1 MGIMRI
7 VPFHSI
13 FTFIIVPFYFFLLG
27 LFWRV
32 SFFLLHKNLLFCSMQ
47 QDYDSSSSGFLV
59 DSFEGISRQFTDVT
73 ILNTSDVNIVAK
85 AKRYGRWWLL
95 KGLNKQVANET
106 AYIGRLRKELELL
119 MQLEHPFVVT
129 TVGLEMVEGL
139 GYCIVMEYV
148 EGTTLKEWLK
158 EKHTC
163 KDRKRIAIQLAEA
176 VDYIHTKGIV
186 HRDLKPENI
195 IVTKNGH
202 SVKLIDFGLADTC
215 SYAILKQPAGT
226 PQYMSPEQMQ
236 TAVAD
241 VRNDIY
247 SLGIVYSK
255 MSLGYGFK
263 PIIHRCLKPIELRYR
278 NVSELRNA
286 IRKRDIIK
294 TTFAWVALILL
305 FGTSAFMVLTQSLR
319 LSEIR
324 QQMSSNKQEQMGI
337 NETVSLLNDSLERV
351 RAAHQQLL
359 QNWQAQEAEQ
369 KRLDDAIKN
378 GKIAIDNAIK
388 TAGVMHHL
396 DTLKSFAFLNMAIFN
411 RINESGT
418 AYNRYLTKISGD
430 FSENE
435 MAEITNALTV
445 YNGNLTTKMMKRYTQ
460 LKNDYDK
467 SIMQGN

>member
-1 MGIMRI
+1 M
-7 VPFHSI
+7 
-13 FTFIIVPFYFFLLG
+13 
-27 LFWRV
+27 
-32 SFFLLHKNLLFCSMQ
+32 K
-47 QDYDSSSSGFLV
+47 QDYDSSTSGYLF
-59 DSFEGISRQFTDVT
+59 DSFEGISRRFTDVT
-73 ILNTSDVNIVAK
+73 ILNTSEVNIVAK

-106 AYIGRLRKELELL
+106 AYIQRLRKELELL
-119 MQLEHPFVVT
+119 MQLEHHFVVT
-129 TVGLEMVEGL
+129 TFGLEMVEDL
-139 GYCIVMEYV
+139 GNCIVMEYV

-158 EKHTC
+158 EKHTR

-195 IVTKNGH
+195 IITKNGNN
-202 SVKLIDFGLADTC
+202 VKLIDFGLADTC

-255 MSLGYGFK
+255 MNLGYGFK
-263 PIIHRCLKPIELRYR
+263 HIIHRCLKPIELRYR

-286 IRKRDIIK
+286 IRRQDKA
-294 TTFAWVALILL
+294 TTIFAWVAIILL
-305 FGTSAFMVLTQSLR
+305 VVATAFIIVAQTLR
-319 LSEIR
+319 ISELK
-324 QQMSSNKQEQMGI
+324 QQMSHNKQEQMEFH
-337 NETVSLLNDSLERV
+337 ETVSSLNDSLERTT
-351 RAAHQQLL
+351 ATLL
-359 QNWQAQEAEQ
+359 ELSQKQQAQEAER
-369 KRLDDAIKN
+369 KRVDNAITN
-378 GKIAIDNAIK
+378 GKIVIDHAIK
-388 TAGVMHHL
+388 AAGVMQHL
-396 DTLKSFAFLNMAIFN
+396 DTLKSFSNLNMEIFE
-411 RINESGT
+411 RIHESSV
-418 AYNRYLTKISGD
+418 AYNRYLTKISGE

-435 MAEITNALTV
+435 IAEITNTLAV
-445 YNGNLTTKMMKRYTQ
+445 YDGNLITKMMNRYTQ

>member
-1 MGIMRI
+1 M
-7 VPFHSI
+7 
-13 FTFIIVPFYFFLLG
+13 
-27 LFWRV
+27 
-32 SFFLLHKNLLFCSMQ
+32 K
-47 QDYDSSSSGFLV
+47 QDYDSSTSGYLL

-73 ILNTSDVNIVAK
+73 ILNTSEVNIVAK

-106 AYIGRLRKELELL
+106 AYIQRLRKELELL

-129 TVGLEMVEGL
+129 TVGLEMVEDL
-139 GYCIVMEYV
+139 GNCIVMEYV

-176 VDYIHTKGIV
+176 VDYIHTKGVV

-195 IVTKNGH
+195 IITKNGN

-255 MSLGYGFK
+255 MNLGYGFK
-263 PIIHRCLKPIELRYR
+263 HIIHRCLKPIELRYR
-278 NVSELRNA
+278 NVSEMLNA
-286 IRKRDIIK
+286 IRKRDKI
-294 TTFAWVALILL
+294 TTIFAWFAIIITVVAA
-305 FGTSAFMVLTQSLR
+305 AFIVVTQSLR
-319 LSEIR
+319 ISELR
-324 QQMSSNKQEQMGI
+324 QQMSHNKQEQKGI
-337 NETVSLLNDSLERV
+337 HETVSSLNDSLERV
-351 RAAHQQLL
+351 TAAHMELL
-359 QNWQAQEAEQ
+359 QKQQAQEAER
-369 KRLDDAIKN
+369 KRVDNAIKN
-378 GKIAIDNAIK
+378 GKIVIDHAIK
-388 TAGVMHHL
+388 AAGVMQHL
-396 DTLKSFAFLNMAIFN
+396 DTLKSFGNLNMEIFKK
-411 RINESGT
+411 IHESSA
-418 AYNRYLTKISGD
+418 AYNRYLTKISGE

-435 MAEITNALTV
+435 IAEITNALAV
-445 YNGNLTTKMMKRYTQ
+445 YDGKLITKMMNRYTQ